1 MQSGSAFS
9 ELLRSFRH
17 RALLTQEAL
26 ASRAELSVRTV
37 SDLER
42 GVQTSPRPQT
52 VRRLADAL
60 GLASIEAERLLA
72 ATATRTQGE
81 AGGQAEGGIDSAGD
95 HTVVRAQAAAHA
107 NAWPLAMELYSES
120 LQSLEARP
128 DPIDDLFCDSLLGFG
143 DAATMGLQRHLARP
157 AYVRAAGIALRASA
171 RDRLLHAAVGYGF
184 MTKAG
189 ESGAGAEDLWHR
201 ALFVAA
207 DEDLVARAVLG
218 SARAIAFL
226 LDGFV
231 DRAHALASHSLV
243 LARSSGDR
251 TALATALA
259 ATCISGWG
267 RPTSAERL
275 ALAEELTEVTPAYV
289 PTTGLEGR
297 ELQAVPLLEL
307 GRFDDFYKI
316 VEQFEHIAHETKLPS
331 VAAQCAQWGAT
342 RALLRGEVAEAERLA
357 GQATELAGH
366 PPNFTMGHAAQLYS
380 SRKLE
385 GRDGELA
392 EALRALAQEHADEPA
407 WRVCLALTLARSGET
422 SEAQAML
429 QRARFEM
436 WPLPDGWTKPVC
448 LAFLIEACALVGDA
462 ELATMCECELEP
474 YTGLFLVPSTATSCE
489 GSVERFLGL
498 AALARGEPQ
507 AARARFASALDQER
521 ATGSPIL
528 PLATERLLESVAT

>member
-1 MQSGSAFS
+1 MKRGPAFS
-9 ELLRSFRH
+9 ELLRSYRR

-26 ASRAELSVRTV
+26 ASGAGLSVRTV

-42 GVQTSPRPQT
+42 GIQTSPRPQT

-60 GLASIEAERLLA
+60 GLAAIEAERLLA
-72 ATATRTQGE
+72 ATTAP
-81 AGGQAEGGIDSAGD
+81 SAG
-95 HTVVRAQAAAHA
+95 HTEPERADADDPAAVRARAAVEAS
-107 NAWPLAMELYSES
+107 AWPLAMQLYSES
-120 LQSLEARP
+120 LESLERRP
-128 DPIDDLFCDSLLGFG
+128 DPIDELLCDSLLGFG
-143 DAATMGLQRHLARP
+143 DAATMGLQRHVARP
-157 AYVRAAGIALRASA
+157 AYVRAAGIALRMSS

-189 ESGAGAEDLWHR
+189 DAGAGAEDLWHR
-201 ALFVAA
+201 ALFVAP
-207 DEDLVARAVLG
+207 DDDLVARAVLG
-218 SARAIAFL
+218 SARAVAFL

-243 LARSSGDR
+243 LARESDDP

-259 ATCISGWG
+259 AACISGWG

-275 ALAEELTEVTPAYV
+275 ELAEELAELTPAYV
-289 PTTGLEGR
+289 PTTGLEGV
-297 ELQAVPLLEL
+297 ELQGVPLLEL

-316 VEQFEHIAHETKLPS
+316 VERFDRAACDDHLPS
-331 VAAQCAQWGAT
+331 VMAQSAQWGAT
-342 RALLRGEVAEAERLA
+342 RALLGGDIVEAERLA
-357 GQATELAGH
+357 GRAAELAGH

-380 SRKLE
+380 SRKIE
-385 GRDGELA
+385 GRDAELA
-392 EALRALAQEHADEPA
+392 EALRSLAQQHADEPA
-407 WRVCLALTLARSGET
+407 WRVCLALTLARSGEV

-436 WPLPDGWTKPVC
+436 WPLPSGWTKPVC

-462 ELATMCECELEP
+462 ELATMCERELEP
-474 YTGLFLVPSTATSCE
+474 YAGLFLVPSTATSCE

-498 AALARGEPQ
+498 AALARGEPDV
-507 AARARFASALDQER
+507 ARARLTEALERER

-528 PLATERLLESVAT
+528 PLATERLLETI